1 MGFVTFIGR
10 KTAYFEYEIIDEHL
24 EQRTSMQILSFWCC
38 MQFGTL
44 WDMFKIQLAVF
55 FLLTRRNLQLCLK
68 YIFWIFQKFR
78 VFALYADWHTLGHI
92 WNAVWNAY
100 LFITIR
106 KRLWLAKM
114 FICFDKF
121 WVFDVACN
129 LGHFGTC
136 LKFN

>member
-55 FLLTRRNLQLCLK
+55 FLLTRHNLQLCLK
-68 YIFWIFQKFR
+68 DIFCIFQKF
-78 VFALYADWHTLGHI
+78 
-92 WNAVWNAY
+92 
-100 LFITIR
+100 
-106 KRLWLAKM
+106 
-114 FICFDKF
+114 
-121 WVFDVACN
+121 WVFGFVCRLA
-129 LGHFGTC
+129 HFGTH
-136 LKFN
+136 LKYSLKYLFVHYNSKTTLISKDVYIFFQILSFWCCM